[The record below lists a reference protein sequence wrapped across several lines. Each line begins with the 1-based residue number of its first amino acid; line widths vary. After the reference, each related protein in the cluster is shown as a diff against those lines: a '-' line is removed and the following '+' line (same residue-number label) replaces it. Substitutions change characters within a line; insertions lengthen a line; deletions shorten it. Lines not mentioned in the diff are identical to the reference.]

1 MPVIDVSSLT
11 VAYDSLMAVNGISF
25 QVAAGEIV
33 ALLGPNGAG
42 KTTTMEVLEGYRT
55 ATTGSTKI
63 DAADGSIGVLLQED
77 GIYPAAKPRDVLA
90 LFRALYGDAG
100 PTVDEL
106 LQRVGLTERSGT
118 TIRRLSGGEK
128 RRLGL
133 ALALCGNPEALLLD
147 EPTSGV
153 DHAGRALL
161 RAAVRE
167 AADAG
172 AAVLITTHEL
182 NEAQRLADRLVI
194 IDKGAIV
201 AEGTPDDLTKAS
213 QSSGIRFTA
222 EEGLDL
228 TYLVIQLG
236 AQITEVAPGDY
247 HAATRPTPEAVAKLT
262 AYMADR
268 EIMLGEVRA
277 GRHRLEDVFELL
289 TSSSQDVAD
298 PPT

>member
-1 MPVIDVSSLT
+1 MPVIDVSCLT
-11 VAYDSLMAVNGISF
+11 VEYDSLVAVNKVSF
-25 QVAAGEIV
+25 CVDAGEIV

-42 KTTTMEVLEGYRT
+42 KTTTMEVLEGYRA
-55 ATTGSTKI
+55 ATTGTATI
-63 DAADGSIGVLLQED
+63 DAVEDRVGVLLQED
-77 GIYPAAKPRDVLA
+77 GIYPSAKPKDVLK
-90 LFRALYGDAG
+90 LFRALYGGTG
-100 PTVDEL
+100 PTVEEL
-106 LQRVGLTERSGT
+106 LQRVGLTDRAAT
-118 TIRRLSGGEK
+118 TIRQLSGGEK

-133 ALALCGNPEALLLD
+133 ALALCGEPQALLLD

-153 DHAGRALL
+153 DQAGRSAL
-161 RAAVRE
+161 RVAVRQ

-182 NEAQRLADRLVI
+182 DEAQRLADRLVI
-194 IDKGAIV
+194 IDKGAVV
-201 AEGTPDDLTKAS
+201 AEGTPEALTRAS

-222 EEGLDL
+222 EEDLDL

-247 HAATRPTPEAVAKLT
+247 HAATTPTPEAVAKLT

-268 EIMLGEVRA
+268 DIMLGEVRA
-277 GRHRLEDVFELL
+277 GRHRLEDVFGLL
-289 TSSSQDVAD
+289 TSSPPDEMD